1 MLENYGFVPLSKDD
15 ADRIHMPASTGLFSE
30 LFNKMKD
37 EIKRNP
43 KNAGLYKDA
52 MNMTAGERK
61 ISFLNRYFIYKKVR
75 NVDAD
80 KLATNLIGQSVN
92 VELDEA
98 AALRLQK
105 ETVLTILPSI
115 AADATSAE
123 AAPAPGALVPS
134 SKKSGVKRPVKQKVK
149 LVLTQEEPEL

>member
-1 MLENYGFVPLSKDD
+1 MPLSKDD
-15 ADRIHMPASTGLFSE
+15 ADRIHMPSSSGLFSE

-80 KLATNLIGQSVN
+80 KLATNLIGQSLN

-98 AALRLQK
+98 AALRIQK
-105 ETVLTILPSI
+105 ETVLTILPTAL
-115 AADATSAE
+115 AANATNAE
-123 AAPAPGALVPS
+123 ANAAPALPGAG
-134 SKKSGVKRPVKQKVK
+134 KKSGVKRPVKQKVK
-149 LVLTQEEPEL
+149 LVLTQEEA